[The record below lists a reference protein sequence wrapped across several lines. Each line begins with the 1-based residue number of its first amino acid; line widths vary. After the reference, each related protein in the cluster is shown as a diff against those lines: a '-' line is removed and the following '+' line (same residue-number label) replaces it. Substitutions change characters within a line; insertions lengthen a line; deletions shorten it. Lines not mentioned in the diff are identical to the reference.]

1 MGTHARQIQGGIRML
16 SGEGTV
22 PAVSVLICT
31 RDRRNMLD
39 ALLADLR
46 QQDYAGEIEIVVVE
60 ETDHPHPPDGVKY
73 VPLPVRNRGI
83 AYARNRALAV
93 AGHELVA
100 FVDDDCRVDPD
111 WLARLLAP
119 FDDAHVLGV
128 QGGVSVPDGTNAIG
142 WAESL
147 LGFPGGGVGRV
158 HRARGHNQDTL
169 EVSTLNA
176 AYRRLTVRE
185 AGGFP
190 ESARFGGED
199 YLLAKRV
206 AEHGRLLFVPE
217 ALVRHRV
224 RGGLPAI
231 WHWFVR
237 RGRAE
242 IELIRAGIAPQ
253 GYGRYVARASF
264 SLKLAMALATVPWL
278 GWILPLLLI
287 VAVVTATWWRL
298 RWALMAP
305 GIPAVAYAVAPLV
318 RMVMDV
324 ANDTGRFR
332 AMLSK
337 A

>member
-1 MGTHARQIQGGIRML
+1 ML
-16 SGEGTV
+16 NGDRV

-31 RDRRNMLD
+31 RDRRDGLD

-46 QQDYAGEIEIVVVE
+46 QQSYAGAIEIVVVE
-60 ETDHPHPPDGVKY
+60 ETDDPRPPDGVKY
-73 VPLPVRNRGI
+73 VPLPVRNHGI
-83 AYARNRALAV
+83 AYARNRALA
-93 AGHELVA
+93 AASHELVA
-100 FVDDDCRVDPD
+100 FVDDDCRISQD
-111 WLARLLAP
+111 WLQALLAP
-119 FDDAHVLGV
+119 FADAHVVGV
-128 QGGVSVPDGTNAIG
+128 QGGVTVPDSTNAIG

-147 LGFPGGGVGRV
+147 LGFPGGGISRV
-158 HRARGHNQDTL
+158 HRACDHNQDTF

-176 AYRRLTVRE
+176 AYRRLAVQQ

-217 ALVRHRV
+217 ALVRHQV

-231 WHWFVR
+231 WHWFTR

-253 GYGRYVARASF
+253 GYGRYVVRASF
-264 SLKLAMALATVPWL
+264 SLKLAVALATVPWL
-278 GWILPLLLI
+278 GWLLPLLLI
-287 VAVVTATWWRL
+287 IAVIAITWWRL
-298 RWALMAP
+298 RWVLTAP
-305 GIPAVAYAVAPLV
+305 AIPVAAYAVAPLV

-324 ANDTGRFR
+324 ANDAGRIR